1 MMTMREFFETVINAN
16 LSDEVTEVAKV
27 KLGQMDNANAKRR
40 AKVKEVKP
48 EDAELMEKIYAVLTT
63 DFQTA
68 SAIAEQVGSSI
79 SKVSYLLRNR
89 MEGVAIEDALSLAK
103 VKKGFTHS
111 LSSQKMEGVS
121 TPSFFI
127 LMNNQTILN
136 SAPDPQNGSIEIQVR
151 AGSIVRIFVQRT
163 RANCQNIS
171 NFQNKLFSPKRKIC
185 LDFSTSM

>member
-68 SAIAEQVGSSI
+68 STIAEQVGSSI

-89 MEGVAIEDALSLAK
+89 MEGVAIEDGSQFGEGKKRVYALA
-103 VKKGFTHS
+103 
-111 LSSQKMEGVS
+111 E
-121 TPSFFI
+121 
-127 LMNNQTILN
+127 
-136 SAPDPQNGSIEIQVR
+136 
-151 AGSIVRIFVQRT
+151 
-163 RANCQNIS
+163 
-171 NFQNKLFSPKRKIC
+171 
-185 LDFSTSM
+185 